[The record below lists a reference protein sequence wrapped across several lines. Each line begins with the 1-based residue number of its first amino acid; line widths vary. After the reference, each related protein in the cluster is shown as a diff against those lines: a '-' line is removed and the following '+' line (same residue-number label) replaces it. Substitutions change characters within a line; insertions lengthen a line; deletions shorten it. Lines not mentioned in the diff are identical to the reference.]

1 MTIGKQIGQGRTAE
15 VYEIKNNKILK
26 LFKPEVPKQAIDYEY
41 NISKMLYNNGF
52 PVVNTHQLI
61 THNDRLGIVYD
72 RFYGITM
79 LRGVTLKPW
88 TLYKQA
94 KKLAEL
100 HFKVHKEIDFDMR
113 SYKDKLIGHIQE
125 THLLDTP
132 CKEKIIAYTNKL
144 PNGNK
149 LCHGDYHPD
158 NVLFN
163 NGQYVVIDWMT
174 ATKGDSL
181 ADVARTILMLR
192 YVSIPD
198 HTSKVQQY
206 LHRLFTKILLN
217 QYIKNYVKIS
227 GATIEDINMW
237 KLPVAA
243 ARLIEGIP
251 EEEKKVLIKL
261 IYEEIKK
268 I

>member
-1 MTIGKQIGQGRTAE
+1 MTLGKQIGQGRTAE
-15 VYEIKNNKILK
+15 VYEIGNNKILK
-26 LFKPEVPKQAIDYEY
+26 LFKPEVPKQAIENEY
-41 NISKMLYNNGF
+41 NISKTLYNNGF

-61 THNDRLGIVYD
+61 THDDRLGIVCD
-72 RFYGITM
+72 RFYGVTM
-79 LRGVTLKPW
+79 LKDITLKQW
-88 TLYKQA
+88 TLYKQS

-100 HFKVHKEIDFDMR
+100 HFKIHREIDFDMI
-113 SYKDKLIGHIQE
+113 SYKDKLIRHIQE
-125 THLLDTP
+125 IDLLDTP
-132 CKEKIIAYTNKL
+132 CKEKIIAYTNQL
-144 PNGNK
+144 PDGNK

-163 NGQYVVIDWMT
+163 NDEYVVIDWMT

-181 ADVARTILMLR
+181 ADVARTILMLK

-198 HTSKVQQY
+198 NISKIQQSFY
-206 LHRLFTKILLN
+206 RLFTKILLN

-237 KLPVAA
+237 QLPVAA

-261 IYEEIKK
+261 IHEEIKK